1 MNWEM
6 LSAVGQLTATLV
18 GIPSIIYLA
27 LQIRAQTR
35 ERREAAANA
44 LSVQWGELTKT
55 LQDTEEFAALFLR
68 GIQSFNDMD
77 AVSKLR
83 FSAFFNRFFNTFKGM
98 YFSYRE
104 GILTEALWGDLEK
117 TMADFLAYPGVQ
129 EWWETR
135 KHWHTGEFGQLVE
148 KIIASGS
155 QPKLYSTYKLSE
167 VAGTTGGTGK
177 G

>member
-6 LSAVGQLTATLV
+6 LSAVGQLAATLV

-44 LSVQWGELTKT
+44 LSVQWGELTKA
-55 LQDTEEFAALFLR
+55 LHESSEFAALFLR

-77 AVSKLR
+77 AISKLR
-83 FSAFFNRFFNTFKGM
+83 FSSFFNRFFNTFKGM

-104 GILTEALWGDLEK
+104 GILTESLWKDLEA
-117 TMADFLAYPGVQ
+117 TMSDFLAYPGVR

-135 KHWHTGEFGQLVE
+135 KQWHAGEFGELVE
-148 KIIASGS
+148 KIIARGD
-155 QPKLYSTYKLSE
+155 QPKLYSTYELRG
-167 VAGTTGGTGK
+167 VAGDK
-177 G
+177 GLKN